1 MRLKSNAP
9 PPDPTATEERLIL
22 EQIAALKAKLPPRE
36 QEPRE
41 SVHAVVVKTFLDG
54 ACHSRSVDIGTEWG
68 KVGHGIKE
76 AIKQGGE
83 VVMRPLYPGEVVQEQ
98 KYYPGRERIKELE
111 AFTGRVCRL
120 NRDAGEMGAGML
132 ASLVDEARRLMGKGK
147 P

>member
-1 MRLKSNAP
+1 MHLKSNAP

-68 KVGHGIKE
+68 KVGHGIRE

-111 AFTGRVCRL
+111 AFVGSL
-120 NRDAGEMGAGML
+120 ADPMEWMGGIDPIRER
-132 ASLVDEARRLMGKGK
+132 ASKLMDKVK